1 MCWEYPVRQRMS
13 WHGARTFPL
22 CGSAPGSWC
31 RKTNSSTGSTG
42 KWRERMLN
50 RTGYYRMP
58 HRIFGLGLTPIQF
71 TVYSYLVSCTGQN
84 TVCWP
89 SYKTISIACGI
100 SRNAAIQA
108 IDALIQKRLIDKIP
122 TTRRNVQGRT
132 RTSNN
137 EYRIHDLSD
146 LDPSA

>member
-1 MCWEYPVRQRMS
+1 
-13 WHGARTFPL
+13 
-22 CGSAPGSWC
+22 
-31 RKTNSSTGSTG
+31 
-42 KWRERMLN
+42 MLN

-71 TVYSYLVSCTGQN
+71 TVYSYLVSCLGQQD
-84 TVCWP
+84 VCWP
-89 SYKTISIACGI
+89 SYKTIAESCGI

-122 TTRRNVQGRT
+122 TTRRNVHSHA

-137 EYRIHDLSD
+137 EYRIHDLSE
-146 LDPSA
+146 LDPGA

>member
-1 MCWEYPVRQRMS
+1 
-13 WHGARTFPL
+13 
-22 CGSAPGSWC
+22 
-31 RKTNSSTGSTG
+31 
-42 KWRERMLN
+42 MLN

-58 HRIFGLGLTPIQF
+58 HRIFLLGLTPIQF

-89 SYKTISIACGI
+89 SYKTIAGACGI

-137 EYRIHDLSD
+137 EYRIHDLSE

>member
-1 MCWEYPVRQRMS
+1 
-13 WHGARTFPL
+13 
-22 CGSAPGSWC
+22 
-31 RKTNSSTGSTG
+31 
-42 KWRERMLN
+42 MLN

-58 HRIFGLGLTPIQF
+58 HRIFELGLTPIQF

-84 TVCWP
+84 AVCWP
-89 SYKTISIACGI
+89 SYKTIAEACGI

-108 IDALIQKRLIDKIP
+108 IEFLIQKRLIDKIP

-132 RTSNN
+132 RTGNN
-137 EYRIHDLSD
+137 EYMIHNLSE

>member
-1 MCWEYPVRQRMS
+1 MP
-13 WHGARTFPL
+13 
-22 CGSAPGSWC
+22 
-31 RKTNSSTGSTG
+31 
-42 KWRERMLN
+42 N
-50 RTGYYRMP
+50 RLGYYRIP
-58 HRIFGLGLTPIQF
+58 HRIFQFGLTPIQF

-84 TVCWP
+84 AVCWP
-89 SYKTISIACGI
+89 SYKTIAKACGI

-108 IDALIQKRLIDKIP
+108 IDALIQKRLIDKIL

-137 EYRIHDLSD
+137 EYRIHDLSA